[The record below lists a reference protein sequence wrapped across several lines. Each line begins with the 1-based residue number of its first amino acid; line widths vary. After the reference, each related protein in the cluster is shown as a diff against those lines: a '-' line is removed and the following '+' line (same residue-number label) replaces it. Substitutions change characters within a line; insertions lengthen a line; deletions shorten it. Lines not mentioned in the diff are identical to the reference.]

1 MAHTMFLEGVFLTAL
16 VFSLVAASGQEWA
29 TQLTQARPDTGA
41 QSNEAAADAAA
52 IYRFTD
58 SQIRDGHSYD
68 IVPFDVLGPTVQV
81 HDTPAGDNTDFAQ
94 QLPLSQSLQD
104 TAANEPDWAVGR
116 RMLFVRGAS
125 SRGVVRCPRC
135 RLLTC
140 SNSGTDAICTGFC
153 RRGRRIIRCNDKR
166 PQTLGFL
173 AVGPPTQSFLQPP
186 SGPSTGTAGPSTPT
200 GIPPPEFGV
209 A

>member
-81 HDTPAGDNTDFAQ
+81 HDTPA
-94 QLPLSQSLQD
+94 
-104 TAANEPDWAVGR
+104 GR